1 MKWQL
6 ALVAALALT
15 VAPMATAATLT
26 VDVDSA
32 VVQPGG
38 SYAIPFTYADTCA
51 DAVGPVLAEILA
63 GTGSLDVAIT
73 AAGAG
78 EGVTLASATATL
90 DYTGCVSGPLTDPVY
105 TGTLLASA
113 DTWAPGMIPATVTLT
128 GGDASDS
135 LDLTVNYTN
144 TYTVSTDATF
154 PLETVDGMA
163 KFNLTMTVTAN
174 APSMLMFFKQ
184 TASCGSVTGLPEFL
198 NINDGEYVP
207 GEPTTLVKQISY
219 TNTCSDNE
227 MDYFV
232 FDTVAHN
239 VAYSTDLFETH
250 NMNWTFE
257 NHGGHAAGEAEE
269 SPSVGFFAVVAV
281 LGAIV
286 IARRK

>member
-1 MKWQL
+1 MNWQI

-26 VDVDSA
+26 VDEA
-32 VVQPGG
+32 NVVVPPGG
-38 SYAIPFTYADTCA
+38 SYAIPFTYSEACTAAASPSLTD
-51 DAVGPVLAEILA
+51 ILT
-63 GTGSLDVAIT
+63 GTGSVDASIT
-73 AAGAG
+73 ATGGNLTYA
-78 EGVTLASATATL
+78 TTTATL
-90 DYTGCVSGPLTDPVY
+90 DYTSCLAAPPVDPVT
-105 TGTLLASA
+105 TGTLLVSA
-113 DTWAPGMIPATVTLT
+113 DQWAQGMTPITVTL
-128 GGDASDS
+128 SDG
-135 LDLTVNYTN
+135 TATANTEAKVNYTN
-144 TYTVSTDATF
+144 IYTVSTDATF

-174 APSMLMFFKQ
+174 APSMIMFFKQ

-198 NINDGEYVP
+198 NINDGDYIS
-207 GEPTTLVKQISY
+207 GKPTLLVQEISY

-227 MDYFV
+227 MDSFV

-250 NMNWTFE
+250 QVNWTFE
-257 NHGGHAAGEAEE
+257 NNGGNAAGETSEE
-269 SPSVGFFAVVAV
+269 TPGVGLVVIMAA